1 MLRSMR
7 DGERLLVGLDGELD
21 HYCAQSVRRELDGML
36 RDPTVRQLI
45 LDFSGLTFM
54 DSSGIGVILGRY
66 RVLRE
71 RGGSMGVMHMND
83 HVSRIFHMSGMDRVI
98 HQLDKVQEARR

>member
-21 HYCAQSVRRELDGML
+21 HFCAQSVRRELDSML

-71 RGGSMGVMHMND
+71 RGGSMGVIHMND
-83 HVSRIFHMSGMDRVI
+83 HISRIFHMSGMDRVI

>member
-21 HYCAQSVRRELDGML
+21 HFCAQSVRRELDSLL

-71 RGGSMGVMHMND
+71 RGGSVAVIHMND

>member
-66 RVLRE
+66 RMLRE
-71 RGGSMGVMHMND
+71 RGGSVAVIHMND

>member
-1 MLRSMR
+1 MR

-71 RGGSMGVMHMND
+71 RGGSVAVIHMND

>member
-7 DGERLLVGLDGELD
+7 DGDRLLVGLDGELD

-36 RDPTVRQLI
+36 RDPTGRQLI

-66 RVLRE
+66 RMLRE
-71 RGGSMGVMHMND
+71 RGGSVAVIHMND
-83 HVSRIFHMSGMDRVI
+83 HVSRIFHRSGMDRVI

>member
-21 HYCAQSVRRELDGML
+21 HFCAQSVRRELDGML

-66 RVLRE
+66 RVLR
-71 RGGSMGVMHMND
+71 
-83 HVSRIFHMSGMDRVI
+83 
-98 HQLDKVQEARR
+98 

>member
-21 HYCAQSVRRELDGML
+21 HFCAQSVRRELDGML
-36 RDPTVRQLI
+36 RDPTVRQRI

-71 RGGSMGVMHMND
+71 RGGSMGVIHMND